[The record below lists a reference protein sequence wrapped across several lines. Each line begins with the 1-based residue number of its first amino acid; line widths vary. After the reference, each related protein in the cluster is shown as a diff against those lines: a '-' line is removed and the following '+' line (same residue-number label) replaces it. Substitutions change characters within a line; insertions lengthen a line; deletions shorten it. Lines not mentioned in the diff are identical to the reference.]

1 MPFNLLSCYAQTKK
15 SAKNSGLLWLMVL
28 IPYFFIAN
36 SMTSAIT
43 SLMSRPAART
53 C

>member
-1 MPFNLLSCYAQTKK
+1 MPFHLLYCYAQTKK
-15 SAKNSGLLWLMVL
+15 STENSGLPWFMQYR
-28 IPYFFIAN
+28 IYFFIAN
-36 SMTSAIT
+36 SMTSVIT

>member
-1 MPFNLLSCYAQTKK
+1 MPFHLLSCYAQTKK
-15 SAKNSGLLWLMVL
+15 SAGFSGLPWLMVL

-36 SMTSAIT
+36 SMTSVIT

>member
-15 SAKNSGLLWLMVL
+15 STENSGLPWLMVL
-28 IPYFFIAN
+28 TPYFFIAN
-36 SMTSAIT
+36 SMTSVIT